1 MVQIHDTDYNKYVN
15 LIGTAHFTRRSL
27 NDAYEAITS
36 LKPRDVALELD
47 WRRFTQLNTACL
59 NCLQAKS
66 CKGICEFIG
75 ATEALGNT
83 NANIWLIDMTER
95 EMQHRMR
102 RRMTPYER
110 SRRRIPLRYYAD
122 EDPVGLWERGYKERV
137 INDSKRHIETGRKY
151 FPSVWRVLIDERNA
165 LMAARLAWI
174 TSKNL
179 DEATYI
185 CRSCSC
191 CRNKRPTSAS
201 TSNQRPSSNV
211 QSKLHRSNID
221 QKSCRPSTLIVTET
235 KWSSTIRFRIL
246 RYVVTTRNVPVNQ
259 TLQNL

>member
-1 MVQIHDTDYNKYVN
+1 MVQIHDTDYNRYVE

-27 NDAYEAITS
+27 NDAYEAIES
-36 LKPRDVALELD
+36 LKPRDIALELD

-59 NCLQAKS
+59 NCPRKGS

-110 SRRRIPLRYYAD
+110 SRRRIPLRYYAA
-122 EDPVGLWERGYKERV
+122 ENPVWLWEQGYKERV
-137 INDSKRHIETGRKY
+137 INDSKRQIETGRRY

-174 TSKNL
+174 SSKNL
-179 DEATYI
+179 DEGK
-185 CRSCSC
+185 
-191 CRNKRPTSAS
+191 N
-201 TSNQRPSSNV
+201 PSILTFVGAAHVEGIRDLLQHPLQIRDHLRTFNLSFT
-211 QSKLHRSNID
+211 D
-221 QKSCRPSTLIVTET
+221 PTLIRRVA
-235 KWSSTIRFRIL
+235 
-246 RYVVTTRNVPVNQ
+246 VQVH
-259 TLQNL
+259 